1 MIVLFIISITLSFLL
16 MIELHDAYLTP
27 AQKGIRVLNHVEIKR
42 YNITLRKS
50 MQDGLLNV
58 VNMIDSPFEKDSGE
72 SIPILALIANEHS
85 L

>member
-1 MIVLFIISITLSFLL
+1 

-42 YNITLRKS
+42 NNITQGKS

-58 VNMIDSPFEKDSGE
+58 VDMIDSPFEKYRGE
-72 SIPILALIANEHS
+72 SIPIVALIANEHS
-85 L
+85 LWKSLVQTGT

>member
-1 MIVLFIISITLSFLL
+1 

-42 YNITLRKS
+42 YNITLGKS
-50 MQDGLLNV
+50 MQDGLLNMV
-58 VNMIDSPFEKDSGE
+58 DMIDSPFEKYRGE
-72 SIPILALIANEHS
+72 SIPIVPLIANKHS